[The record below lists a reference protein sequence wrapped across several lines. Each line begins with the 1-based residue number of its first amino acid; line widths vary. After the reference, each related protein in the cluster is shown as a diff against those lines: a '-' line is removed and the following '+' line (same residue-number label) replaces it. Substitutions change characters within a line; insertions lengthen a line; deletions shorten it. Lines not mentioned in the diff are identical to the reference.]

1 MAVPWTSAWNERTDQ
16 IGWVTGYVQDLDA
29 DFLAIYGID
38 LEEDDI
44 SGPRYFALAHRLP
57 AYAGVLAARAE
68 AEREDDSPATPA
80 RSTSSARPRQY
91 QSVEALAAQHPGEIE
106 LVKVGA

>member
-1 MAVPWTSAWNERTDQ
+1 
-16 IGWVTGYVQDLDA
+16 LDA

-44 SGPRYFALAHRLP
+44 TGPRYFALAHRLP

-68 AEREDDSPATPA
+68 AEREDSPSASTPA
-80 RSTSSARPRQY
+80 RATTSARPQY

-106 LVKVGA
+106 LVKVAA